1 MSLWDQYRSGAQYQ
15 VRAQQIESTLDKDFY
30 TVREV
35 AELLNVHRK
44 TVDAWSW
51 HLPTKEGRPNT
62 ESGDVGD
69 VQKDN
74 PENSLYVKE
83 GRQGSSVARVPGDV
97 PSIGDKTT
105 ENGRRLTTD
114 EAEQVKRLVDEGMSH
129 KAGRAEVLGVGSG

>member
-1 MSLWDQYRSGAQYQ
+1 MSLWDQYRSSAQYQ

-51 HLPTKEGRPNT
+51 HLPTKEGR
-62 ESGDVGD
+62 
-69 VQKDN
+69 Q
-74 PENSLYVKE
+74 
-83 GRQGSSVARVPGDV
+83 GRQGSSVAGVPGDV

-105 ENGRRLTTD
+105 ENGRRLTM
-114 EAEQVKRLVDEGMSH
+114 VR
-129 KAGRAEVLGVGSG
+129 GRARDLEAA